1 MHLFVKKASQ
11 DFKSVVMF
19 VPEYAKLV
27 ESVHGKNTPEY
38 IDAKK
43 ELANAYMIVGNLN
56 AGYKECLEAHELAKQ
71 LYGSEKNND
80 VVDILSFMA
89 IIKMRLHQ
97 FDESKNF
104 ISKCKEI
111 EEQLSSKFSQRYKGL
126 IGLEKNLNEAEVML
140 NKDKKAKG
148 KKSGFLSKIMPNTP
162 AKFAIFLT
170 AIAATA
176 IGIAYYNKKK

>member
-1 MHLFVKKASQ
+1 MHLKVKKASQ
-11 DFKSVVMF
+11 DFKSVAMF
-19 VPEYAKLV
+19 VPVYAKLV
-27 ESVHGKNTPEY
+27 ESVHGKNTLEY
-38 IDAKK
+38 IDSKK
-43 ELANAYMIVGNLN
+43 ELANAYLLVGNLN

-97 FDESKNF
+97 FDESRNF

-111 EEQLSSKFSQRYKGL
+111 EEQLSSKFSQRYKQL
-126 IGLEKNLNEAEVML
+126 IGFEKELNEAEVKL
-140 NKDKKAKG
+140 NKGKKAKG
-148 KKSGFLSKIMPNTP
+148 KKSGFFSKMMPNTP
-162 AKFAIFLT
+162 SKFAIFLT
-170 AIAATA
+170 AIAVTA